1 MKKLTMVRMEAITP
15 CPKPVKTKKKKVK
28 KELSQTQLRILE
40 KKLVKKLTKD
50 LKHLCSLICRK
61 VWKCKCQMCGKEGTA
76 AHHFFGWKACSI
88 LRFTIDNLIWLCFG
102 CHIGKVHQQGLTEPV
117 RVKIIERV
125 GQERFDEMYS
135 MAFQPKEWTSDELR
149 AVYNALELVL
159 QALHEEEIKNYR

>member
-1 MKKLTMVRMEAITP
+1 MKKLTMVRMEAVIA

-28 KELSQTQLRILE
+28 KELSETQRRIIE

-61 VWKCKCQMCGKEGTA
+61 MWGEKCAMCGREGTA
-76 AHHFFGWKACSI
+76 AHHFFGWKACTM
-88 LRFTIDNLIWLCFG
+88 LRFTIENLVWLCFG

-117 RVKIIERV
+117 RTKLIDRI

-135 MAFQPKEWTSDELR
+135 IAFKPKEWTSDELR
-149 AVYNALELVL
+149 RVYNELDEML
-159 QALHEEEIKNYR
+159 RILHEDEMRKF